1 MLLSVVKF
9 TTHFIQH
16 ITSTKTSRR
25 SGMVDA
31 LIRRTPALLRA
42 GFVSLPTGATVV
54 LAASLA

>member
-1 MLLSVVKF
+1 
-9 TTHFIQH
+9 
-16 ITSTKTSRR
+16 
-25 SGMVDA
+25 MVDA